1 MAPSIVKNQITATG
15 KAEVVVTTAML
26 QATSTGIPDAQLAFT
41 VNSLPQGALKLNGV
55 ALAVKGTFTQADV
68 AAGKL
73 TYLPSGSMATTDNF
87 GFTVTD
93 GTTTT
98 ATPGSTTRVSVS
110 SSGTQGN
117 DLSGTDNINTVS
129 FVKNSISA
137 DGRYVAYESLANNLV
152 TGDTNGKSD
161 IFVYDRQT
169 NTNQRVSLA
178 NNGDQGNNSSL
189 HPIISAD
196 GRYVT
201 FESSATNLVAGGTKQ
216 PNIFVRDLQAGTT
229 ELVSV
234 NSGGVESNFGS
245 FRSSISADGRHVTFF
260 SFSPNLI
267 PGNTSSSATSGNVFI
282 RDRQAGTTKLVS
294 ADASGNAGNGISS
307 TDSLAS
313 ISADGRY
320 VAFDSAASN
329 LVAGDTNNLRDIFVR
344 DLQTNT
350 TQRVSVDNSGNQ
362 IDTSSN
368 NPVIAADGKSVTF
381 NTAANN
387 TSRPRDTISV
397 RDLVAG
403 KTTVAVTDNG
413 SASLIP
419 GAGLSTS
426 ADGRFITY
434 IGLNSTSNGY
444 ALKVYDRQKVGI
456 TDEIVNVPFT
466 STAPFLAGYSISA
479 DGQFVS
485 FASGGALVTGDTN
498 NVADVF
504 VRDRGMAGG
513 ISSTSATA
521 GIDIIIP
528 ATPGLI
534 SGITVDKNLF
544 ATSST
549 SKGFG
554 VSAVSQKSTNKVN
567 EIGVFAVDDLT
578 GKIGSFAPGSA
589 GYLKAVLDIA
599 KPIFSTLAGSFFNKT
614 AQEFALDPN
623 KIYQFFEIQ
632 DSSIGDLQ
640 QQIASGKMPT
650 NILYSLPDASGN
662 SPIKVSDNSSGSG
675 YKISVNG
682 DELVLDIAKLAGA
695 NVNAVIGGKSQSA
708 PAGRTIDFSDYVGK
722 TLKTDITTTS
732 SAAYDNNIGF
742 YAVEDLIGTIKTAA
756 GTFKP
761 GDVNYAIEAIKSA
774 LTNTSLQAGKTDSK
788 SVDILGG
795 KIYAPVV
802 VTQGT
807 LTDFVSKNPTN
818 TGGEKNINAYFN
830 YLGANSD
837 KVDHFRLIGNNTFG
851 VEDIYGGGDRD
862 FNDLVINMNVKSI
875 V

>member
-1 MAPSIVKNQITATG
+1 MAPSIVKNNIMATG

-26 QATSTGIPDAQLAFT
+26 QATSTGIADTKLAFT
-41 VNSLPQGALKLNGV
+41 IDSLPSQGALKLGGV

-73 TYLPSGSMATTDNF
+73 TYLPSGSTATTDNF

-98 ATPGSTTRVSVS
+98 ATSGSTTRISVS
-110 SSGTQGN
+110 SDGTQGN
-117 DLSGTDNINTVS
+117 DLSGTDTASTIS

-137 DGRYVAYESLANNLV
+137 DGRYVAYESLASNLV
-152 TGDTNGKSD
+152 TGDSNGKSD

-169 NTNQRVSLA
+169 NTNQLVSLA
-178 NNGDQGNNSSL
+178 NNGDRGNNSSI
-189 HPIISAD
+189 HPVISAD

-216 PNIFVRDLQAGTT
+216 PNIFVRDLQSGTT

-234 NSGGVESNFGS
+234 NSSGVESNFGS
-245 FRSSISADGRHVTFF
+245 IRSSISADGRYVTFL

-294 ADASGNAGNGISS
+294 ADANGNAGNSLSS

-320 VAFDSAASN
+320 VAFDSGASN

-350 TQRVSVDNSGNQ
+350 TQRVSIDNSGNQ
-362 IDTSSN
+362 LNTSSS
-368 NPVIAADGKSVTF
+368 NPVITADGKSVTF

-387 TSRPRDTISV
+387 TVRDTISV

-403 KTTVAVTDNG
+403 TTTVAVTDNG
-413 SASLIP
+413 SAGLIP

-426 ADGRFITY
+426 ADGRFINY

-444 ALKVYDRQKVGI
+444 ALKIYDRQSKV
-456 TDEIVNVPFT
+456 TDESLSVPFT

-479 DGQFVS
+479 NGQFVS
-485 FASGGALVTGDTN
+485 FASGSPLVTGDTN
-498 NVADVF
+498 NVGDVF
-504 VRDRGMAGG
+504 VRDRGTAAGL
-513 ISSTSATA
+513 SSTSATA

-544 ATSST
+544 ATGAT
-549 SKGFG
+549 TKGFG

-589 GYLKAVLDIA
+589 GYLKAALDIA

-640 QQIASGKMPT
+640 EQIASGKTPT

-675 YKISVNG
+675 YKISINA
-682 DELVLDIAKLAGA
+682 DELVLDVVKLAGA
-695 NVNAVIGGKSQSA
+695 TVNTAIGSKSQSL

-732 SAAYDNNIGF
+732 SAAYNNNIGF
-742 YAVEDLIGTIKTAA
+742 YAVEDSIGTIKTAA

-761 GDVNYAIEAIKSA
+761 GDANYAIEAIKSA
-774 LTNTSLQAGKTDSK
+774 LTNILQAGKTDSK
-788 SVDILGG
+788 SVDIIGG

-807 LTDFVSKNPTN
+807 LSDFVSKNPTN
-818 TGGEKNINAYFN
+818 TGGVDNVNAYFN

-837 KVDHFRLIGNNTFG
+837 KVDHFRSIGNNTFG

-862 FNDLVINMNVKSI
+862 FNDLVINLNVKS
-875 V
+875 VV